1 MAKTGKYYN
10 PSTISSDVAGIGTS
24 FDKTKF
30 HLHNLNDMLPVPFN
44 NPGQFKGFIESLY
57 VRVTNIAGGSA
68 APKITA
74 RLCCDADGD
83 FTFLPDTEA
92 TLALGLT
99 GTASGVCAYEFKLPL
114 NQFFG
119 TDEVY
124 LFIKIDQGTCTLA
137 NSCVIW
143 SQ

>member
-1 MAKTGKYYN
+1 MAKVGKYYN
-10 PSTISSDVAGIGTS
+10 ASTITSTVAANGTS

-30 HLHNLNDMLPVPFN
+30 HLHNLNSMLTPPFN
-44 NPGQFKGFIESLY
+44 GPGQFKGFIEGLY

-74 RLCCDADGD
+74 RLCCDANGD

-99 GTASGVCAYEFKLPL
+99 GTALGVCAYEFKLPL
-114 NQFFG
+114 NQFFS

-124 LFIKIDQGTCTLA
+124 LFIKIDQGTCTLE
-137 NSCVIW
+137 NSCIIW
-143 SQ
+143 SE